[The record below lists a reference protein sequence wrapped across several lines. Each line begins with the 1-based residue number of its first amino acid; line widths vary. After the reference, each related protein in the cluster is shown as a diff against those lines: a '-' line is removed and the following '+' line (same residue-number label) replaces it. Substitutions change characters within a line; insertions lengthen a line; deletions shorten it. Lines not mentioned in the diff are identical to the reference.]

1 MLGQAATAG
10 IDTCLPLLLPAI
22 CFLETTPMTHL
33 NPPVGAHDHAQ
44 GPENAPVTLT
54 EYGDF
59 QCPDC
64 GDAYPVVQQ
73 MQQMFGERLRFVFR
87 NFPLNDIHPY
97 AEHAA
102 EAAEAAGAQGKF
114 WPMHDTLFT
123 HQRALHDPQLAQ
135 YAQQAGAD
143 PAAVTQA
150 LADGTFAKRVGED
163 LQSGERSGVQ
173 GTPTFYINGIRFDGD
188 WTSDEFPAALRAAG
202 AR

>member
-1 MLGQAATAG
+1 
-10 IDTCLPLLLPAI
+10 
-22 CFLETTPMTHL
+22 MTHL

-44 GPENAPVTLT
+44 GAENAPVTLT

-64 GDAYPVVQQ
+64 GDAYLVVQQ
-73 MQQMFGERLRFVFR
+73 MQQELGERLRFVFR

-114 WPMHDTLFT
+114 WPMHDLLFA
-123 HQRALHDPQLAQ
+123 HQNALHDPQLARH
-135 YAQQAGAD
+135 AQQAGAD

-150 LADGTFAKRVGED
+150 LADGTFASRVGED

-173 GTPTFYINGIRFDGD
+173 GTPTFYINGVRFDGD
-188 WTSDEFPAALRAAG
+188 WTSGEFPAALRAAG

>member
-1 MLGQAATAG
+1 
-10 IDTCLPLLLPAI
+10 
-22 CFLETTPMTHL
+22 MTHL
-33 NPPVGAHDHAQ
+33 TPPIGPHDHVQ
-44 GPENAPVTLT
+44 GPENAPITLV

-64 GDAYPVVQQ
+64 GDAHPVVKQ
-73 MQQMFGERLRFVFR
+73 MQQEFGESLRFVYR

-114 WPMHDTLFT
+114 WPMHDLLYA
-123 HQRALHDPQLAQ
+123 HQRALHDPQLAE

-150 LADGTFAKRVGED
+150 LADGTFAPRVGED
-163 LQSGERSGVQ
+163 LAGGERSGVQ
-173 GTPTFYINGIRFDGD
+173 GTPTFYVNGIRFDGN
-188 WTSDEFPAALRAAG
+188 WSSGELSLALQEAG